1 MFVLEYNVVN
11 LLQEEKVQVIHITWN
26 TEFDYIS
33 KPKKRVEN
41 MTHSRVFLSTGSPSS
56 LYEPHKE
63 HNMASNY
70 KGLYVV
76 LYKISMKVVK
86 SET

>member
-1 MFVLEYNVVN
+1 
-11 LLQEEKVQVIHITWN
+11 
-26 TEFDYIS
+26 
-33 KPKKRVEN
+33 

-76 LYKISMKVVK
+76 LYEISMEIVK